1 MPSSR
6 GSPQPPGASDSYH
19 ALHRDSPA
27 AGRRAGY
34 VRLGPAPGRYAAGMT
49 AAPARHRDN
58 GLDVA
63 AGATAHTGPAEDELS
78 PRRRGVL
85 RWALAGIW
93 LIYLAQP
100 AAVLWHDQNL
110 ARHYVGLAALIGFG
124 AVFLAT
130 FGLGPGLRQ
139 RGGRLPWAVQAG
151 VTGLATAL
159 TALVY
164 ATAGQNATG
173 LLVYLAVL
181 AIFMFTGRAAWA
193 AVAVILVASLAIP
206 SLVPGWRANPYD
218 TFQILVAAVAMW
230 GVALLFQRNAQLAEA
245 QEEIARLVRAEERS
259 RFGRDLHDILGHSL
273 TVVAVKAELA
283 GRLARTAP
291 ERAEA
296 EIADMEHIAR
306 EALADVRAAAAGYRE
321 VTVAGELASARTALT
336 AACIHA
342 DLPAGLAHIPQR
354 KQEIFGWA
362 IREGVTNVVRH
373 SGATH
378 CSIRVASDEIEIT
391 DDGRGPAGP
400 VSAASN
406 ESGYGKSDCDRN
418 GDPLGADSARARLR
432 AGVPGGPGSGHGLA
446 GLRERAAAVGGS
458 VIVGHSAAG
467 GFTLRVRVP

>member
-1 MPSSR
+1 
-6 GSPQPPGASDSYH
+6 
-19 ALHRDSPA
+19 
-27 AGRRAGY
+27 
-34 VRLGPAPGRYAAGMT
+34 V
-49 AAPARHRDN
+49 
-58 GLDVA
+58 
-63 AGATAHTGPAEDELS
+63 
-78 PRRRGVL
+78 
-85 RWALAGIW
+85 
-93 LIYLAQP
+93 
-100 AAVLWHDQNL
+100 
-110 ARHYVGLAALIGFG
+110 
-124 AVFLAT
+124 
-130 FGLGPGLRQ
+130 
-139 RGGRLPWAVQAG
+139 
-151 VTGLATAL
+151 
-159 TALVY
+159 
-164 ATAGQNATG
+164 
-173 LLVYLAVL
+173 LAV
-181 AIFMFTGRAAWA
+181 FMFTGLAAWA
-193 AVAVILVASLAIP
+193 TVAVILVASLAIP

-230 GVALLFQRNAQLAEA
+230 GVALLIQRNAQLAAA

-336 AACIHA
+336 AAGIQAH
-342 DLPAGLAHIPQR
+342 LPAGPAHVPQR

-378 CSIRVASDEIEIT
+378 CSIRVASHEIEIT
-391 DDGRGPAGP
+391 DDGSGP
-400 VSAASN
+400 VRAAPN
-406 ESGYGKSDCDRN
+406 GSGYGKSDCDRI
-418 GDPLGADSARARLR
+418 GDPLGAESARARLR
-432 AGVPGGPGSGHGLA
+432 AGVPGGPVGGHGLA

-467 GFTLRVRVP
+467 GFALRVRVP